1 MAAEIRVDTIKGRA
15 GINTL
20 SFAGDGFSFDKNV
33 GIGTT
38 VVSDPVSA
46 NNPGK
51 LAVGIVT
58 CKEVYAD
65 GWNVAGIVT
74 ATSAN
79 FSGTGAIGISTGTTA
94 QRPGSPVDGDIRYNT
109 TTASYE
115 GYGNGSWG
123 GLGGGTEID
132 VSVSSTSATN
142 LTTFAKADY
151 RSASLRIQIVQ
162 GSAYQVGRYLMI
174 HDGTTATIVE
184 EAAIATGSMLG
195 TISAAINSAN
205 AEIKVTMGSASSAT
219 VTTIID
225 KITV

>member
-79 FSGTGAIGISTGTTA
+79 FSGTGAVGITTGTTA
-94 QRPGSPVDGDIRYNT
+94 QRPGSPVQGDFR
-109 TTASYE
+109 
-115 GYGNGSWG
+115 
-123 GLGGGTEID
+123 
-132 VSVSSTSATN
+132 
-142 LTTFAKADY
+142 
-151 RSASLRIQIVQ
+151 
-162 GSAYQVGRYLMI
+162 
-174 HDGTTATIVE
+174 
-184 EAAIATGSMLG
+184 
-195 TISAAINSAN
+195 
-205 AEIKVTMGSASSAT
+205 
-219 VTTIID
+219 
-225 KITV
+225 